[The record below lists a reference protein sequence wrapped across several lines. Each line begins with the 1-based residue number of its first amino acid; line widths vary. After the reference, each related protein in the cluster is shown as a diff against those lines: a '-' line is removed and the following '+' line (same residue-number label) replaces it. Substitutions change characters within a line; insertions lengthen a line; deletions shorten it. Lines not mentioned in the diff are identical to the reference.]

1 MISVWKKNKSRKSRK
16 PYYTNILTNESKW
29 KVPDKNGSLQ
39 KFQDESNTFIMYIP
53 NTYLERESST
63 HRGSILRGGVDGYI
77 DLDNMTLE
85 LYNEKNPE
93 YPMLEFPPRNPFYR
107 KEWMIRPG
115 RTEEELRAYF
125 VFQVNNNV
133 YNSELHTDWCWI
145 RIMKQLNERRQ
156 LSYDDLDRLYSESL
170 YDDLYNVVH
179 FLSEPVKSYIPTNPV
194 EREQF
199 MHQPNRSTEDLLRF
213 WIFRGYNM
221 ELYSIWYLIMKHM
234 VRRGVL
240 SYDDLDNLYNSTPEL
255 HRYEIDAII
264 FLNRFRNLD
273 PDPDPDH
280 DPMEMEVLQRF

>member
-1 MISVWKKNKSRKSRK
+1 MISVWKKNISTKSGR

-39 KFQDESNTFIMYIP
+39 TFQNESNTFIMYIP
-53 NTYLERESST
+53 NKKESST

-77 DLDNMTLE
+77 DLDNMTVE
-85 LYNEKNPE
+85 LYNEQNPE
-93 YPMLEFPPRNPFYR
+93 YPMLEFPPRHPFYR

-115 RTEEELRAYF
+115 RTEEELRSYF

-133 YNSELHTDWCWI
+133 YNRELHTDWCWI
-145 RIMKQLNERRQ
+145 RIMKQLRERRQ

-170 YDDLYNVVH
+170 YGDLYDVDH
-179 FLSEPVKSYIPTNPV
+179 FLSEPVKPYIPTNPV

-221 ELYSIWYLIMKHM
+221 ELYGIWYLIMKHM

-240 SYDDLDNLYNSTPEL
+240 SYDDLDNLYNSTDEL
-255 HRYEIDAII
+255 RMGENDAIL

-273 PDPDPDH
+273 PDPAPDDD
-280 DPMEMEVLQRF
+280 DPMEMEVLHRF